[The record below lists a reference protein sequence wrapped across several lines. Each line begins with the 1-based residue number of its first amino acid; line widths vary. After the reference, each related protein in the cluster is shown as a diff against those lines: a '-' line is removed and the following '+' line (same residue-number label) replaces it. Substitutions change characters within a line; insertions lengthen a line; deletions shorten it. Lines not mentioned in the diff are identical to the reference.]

1 MFQLE
6 LTPNQTL
13 FEYDDSIDTD
23 NLIVYHPEYIRIDEI
38 DLYQQFLY
46 ETIDVNQQQDV
57 NQLCNQLYQTI
68 HDINFRWI
76 TNGDLGYNYPS
87 IIMSKIISR
96 LRCISDDY
104 NGYIYFANLHL
115 RGNWDSDEYQTNL
128 ANYIINEFIRVIGEN
143 QTIILFAKHFG
154 NIIRYLFYS

>member
-1 MFQLE
+1 MIQLE

-13 FEYDDSIDTD
+13 FEYDDSIGTD
-23 NLIVYHPEYIRIDEI
+23 NLIVYHPGYLRIDEI

-46 ETIDVNQQQDV
+46 ETIDVNLQEV
-57 NQLCNQLYQTI
+57 NQLCYILRHTI
-68 HDINFRWI
+68 HDINFQWI
-76 TNGDLGYNYPS
+76 INGNLDYNYPS

-104 NGYIYFANLHL
+104 NGYIYFAKLHL

-128 ANYIINEFIRVIGEN
+128 ANYIINEFIQVFGEN
-143 QTIILFAKHFG
+143 QTIIIFAKYFG